1 MKRKSGF
8 FTFCLAFC
16 PGAGQMY
23 QGYMK
28 RGTSLLVLF
37 MLIIMLGTLLN
48 MVPVALFSL
57 VVWMYSFFD
66 TFNIRSRFLSGEAME
81 PDAWLVDPESLAGG
95 NWKTLVEKRHRVLG
109 IALVAI
115 GVYALYSNFIAP
127 VLWGMVSAYHLH
139 WLGTLLNS
147 LTTTLVAVVLIG
159 FGVFLMRGPAHSAFQ
174 RRCAQPLRILCTEYT
189 GPRLWFGRFH
199 GKLKTRMCGRRSAGM
214 RPGVPERKCAG
225 VLKNFTKQEKSWM
238 MYDWANSAHSVIVVT
253 ILPIFYNTVVEY
265 MADAASGMTTWGYAT
280 SAAMAIVALLAPVL
294 GVFGDFRGMRKKL
307 FAIFMLVGVVS
318 CVGLAVTPQL
328 DFMAPGVAEKVGM
341 AVLALYIL
349 STIGFAGANLYY
361 DSFLND
367 VTTEERMDKV
377 STMGYGLGYIGGS
390 TIPLLA
396 FLIMNLIL
404 GSDAML
410 FCLSFAFGLT
420 AVWWFVFSFPLLK
433 NVEQVSYV
441 EREKGAVG
449 KALKGLWATV
459 KEIFHHKEMFVFLI
473 AYFFYIDGVNTI
485 IHMSTSY
492 GDTLGLDSTSMLLA
506 LLLVQVLG
514 LPFCLLY
521 IKASERFGARAMVGV
536 GICIY
541 MGVTVFGFFLREVW
555 QFWVMAVM
563 VATSQGGIQALSR
576 SMFGKMIPDK
586 KRTGEFFGFYDIFGK
601 FSAIMGPA
609 LVGWS
614 SALAA
619 GIMLKNA
626 GETRATASEALLAQV
641 NMDAAP
647 WGILSVLIIFFIGGG
662 LYFFVLPKYRKKK
675 G

>member
-1 MKRKSGF
+1 MLK
-8 FTFCLAFC
+8 
-16 PGAGQMY
+16 
-23 QGYMK
+23 GY
-28 RGTSLLVLF
+28 
-37 MLIIMLGTLLN
+37 
-48 MVPVALFSL
+48 
-57 VVWMYSFFD
+57 
-66 TFNIRSRFLSGEAME
+66 
-81 PDAWLVDPESLAGG
+81 
-95 NWKTLVEKRHRVLG
+95 
-109 IALVAI
+109 
-115 GVYALYSNFIAP
+115 
-127 VLWGMVSAYHLH
+127 
-139 WLGTLLNS
+139 
-147 LTTTLVAVVLIG
+147 
-159 FGVFLMRGPAHSAFQ
+159 
-174 RRCAQPLRILCTEYT
+174 
-189 GPRLWFGRFH
+189 
-199 GKLKTRMCGRRSAGM
+199 
-214 RPGVPERKCAG
+214 
-225 VLKNFTKQEKSWM
+225 TKEEKSWM

-253 ILPIFYNTVVEY
+253 LLPIFFSSVAGFMRNTTSA
-265 MADAASGMTTWGYAT
+265 MSIWGYVT
-280 SAAMAIVALLAPVL
+280 SIAMLISALLAPVIGAL
-294 GVFGDFRGMRKKL
+294 GDFKGMRKKMFFVFL
-307 FAIFMLVGVVS
+307 AVGVLA
-318 CVGLAVTPQL
+318 CAGLAVTPMTG
-328 DFMAPGVAEKVGM
+328 FAENTGVAEAVGT
-341 AVLALYIL
+341 AILILYVI
-349 STIGFAGANLYY
+349 SQIGFSGANLYY
-361 DSFLND
+361 DSFLPD

-404 GSDAML
+404 GSGAML

-441 EREKGAVG
+441 EREKGAVRQ
-449 KALKGLWATV
+449 ALKSLWATI
-459 KEIFHHKEMFVFLI
+459 KEIFKNKEMFVFLI

-506 LLLVQVLG
+506 LLLVQGLG

-521 IKASERFGARAMVGV
+521 IKASERFGARVMVGV

-541 MGVTVFGFFLREVW
+541 MCVTVFGFFLREVW

-609 LVGWS
+609 LVGLT

-619 GIMLKNA
+619 DVMLKNA

-641 NMDAAP
+641 NVDAAP